1 MPAHAPS
8 DHSTGRLLRA
18 AAIAT
23 LLFSGLE
30 MAGGRYARSLALTAD
45 AWHNLSDAA
54 ALFVTWFSSYAS
66 GRVPSH
72 RRTFGYGRAG
82 VLVAFGAALAL
93 LPIAG
98 LLFYQAYRRAAAPED
113 PRVAVMLLL
122 GASSLAMNLII
133 SGALRRA
140 ATSSCPRS
148 VTLHIAGD
156 ALASIGIVAAAILIP
171 LTGVRALDPAL
182 AFLIACLI
190 VWTTWET
197 VLDSLNTL
205 LEGLPRGMNLD
216 EVVAAIQRVEGVEE
230 VHDIHIWSLSP
241 HSHALSCHVRIA
253 DLPLVE
259 GETILNGISAAL
271 EREFEIRHT
280 TVQLEGEACE
290 AGERCTTPGELGD

>member
-1 MPAHAPS
+1 MPAHARG
-8 DHSTGRLLRA
+8 DHSTGWLLRA

-30 MAGGRYARSLALTAD
+30 MAGGRYAGSLSLTAD
-45 AWHNLSDAA
+45 AWHNLCDAA

-66 GRVPSH
+66 RRVPSH
-72 RRTFGYGRAG
+72 RRTYGYGRAG
-82 VLVAFGAALAL
+82 VLVAFTAALAL

-98 LLFYQAYRRAAAPED
+98 LLFYQAYGRLAAPGD
-113 PRVAVMLLL
+113 PRTAVMLVF
-122 GASSLAMNLII
+122 GAASLAMNAVI

-140 ATSSCPRS
+140 AANSCPRS

-182 AFLIACLI
+182 AFLIAGLI

-205 LEGLPRGMNLD
+205 LEGLPRSMSLD
-216 EVVAAIQRVEGVEE
+216 DVVSVVRRIEGVED

-253 DLPLVE
+253 DLPLIE
-259 GETILNGISAAL
+259 GETILKGISAAL
-271 EREFEIRHT
+271 EREFEICHT

-290 AGERCTTPGELGD
+290 ASARCVIPQGN